1 MTMEV
6 ILLKE
11 VQNLGAA
18 GQTVTVKDGYARNFL
33 IPRGDAVVATASH
46 RAQAESLQ
54 AVRARKAQG
63 LREKALQLSRRLS
76 ERPLTLAVAVGDQG
90 KLHGAVT
97 AGDIVQELERQG
109 ISLER
114 HQVTLENPLT
124 QLGSHDLSIKLHP
137 EVTATL
143 RVVVVKR

>member
-33 IPRGDAVVATASH
+33 IPRGDAVAATASH
-46 RAQAESLQ
+46 RAQVESLQ

-114 HQVTLENPLT
+114 HQVVLENPLT

>member
-1 MTMEV
+1 MEV

-11 VQNLGAA
+11 AQNLGAA

-33 IPRGDAVVATASH
+33 IPRGLAVVATASH
-46 RAQAESLQ
+46 RAQVESLQ

-76 ERPLTLAVAVGDQG
+76 QRPLTLAVTVGDQG